1 MTDDDTVI
9 RKRAPASDPTVRRQP
24 NVPSASDPTV
34 RRQPNVPSASA
45 ASDPKAQRPLQA
57 EFFAEVGL
65 DDVGIVLHD
74 IGGTG

>member
-1 MTDDDTVI
+1 MTDDDTVNTVI

-34 RRQPNVPSASA
+34 RR
-45 ASDPKAQRPLQA
+45 PLQA